1 MGITVNDILKLE
13 ILKNAELVC
22 GGAGLNREV
31 MRVNFTDSPLDPEDP
46 GYALVSQGDLYIHS
60 FYTDGNY
67 EEQIYNIIQFYIQ
80 TGSSCCIGVR
90 FHVRELP
97 ERVIRLA
104 NQNRYPII
112 MIDND
117 IPYGRLI
124 KDISE
129 LILTEQLDLHSEN
142 KINRLLYDN
151 LSAAECSEIIQY
163 LVPDLPP
170 AYRCLYVTFPSLA
183 PMRFRLLKNDLDT
196 QYGLP
201 FLRYQKGGFVI
212 MKTGASPDSASPDSS
227 APNSASPVESLLRLF
242 SRYGGG
248 FFVGISSRFENAGGF
263 VCALKEA
270 CSAHEISRITENRL
284 TWNEDVSVYN
294 LLLPMRNHDS
304 LRIFCRETLGPLRDY
319 EARHGIELIKTVSTF
334 LETNGNIKK
343 TAERL
348 NTHENT
354 VRFRITK
361 ARAILGLLEEPYV
374 FIERVSLALK
384 AEKLL

>member
-13 ILKNAELVC
+13 ILKNAELAC
-22 GGAGLNREV
+22 GASGLNREV

-67 EEQIYNIIQFYIQ
+67 EEQIYNIIRFYIQ

-90 FHVRELP
+90 YRVRELP

-104 NQNRYPII
+104 SQNRYPII

-142 KINRLLYDN
+142 KLNRLLYDN

-163 LVPDLPP
+163 LVPALPP
-170 AYRCLYVTFPSLA
+170 GYRCLYVTFPSLA

-196 QYGLP
+196 QFALP

-212 MKTGASPDSASPDSS
+212 MKTEDAAGSVPSVD
-227 APNSASPVESLLRLF
+227 SLLRLF
-242 SRYGGG
+242 SRYGDG
-248 FFVGISSRFENAGGF
+248 FYVGISGRFENAGGF
-263 VCALKEA
+263 VRALKEA
-270 CSAHEISRITENRL
+270 CSAHEISRITENRV
-284 TWNEDVSVYN
+284 TWSDDVSVYN

-319 EARHGIELIKTVSTF
+319 EARHGIELVKTVSTF

-361 ARAILGLLEEPYV
+361 ARTILGLLEEPYV

>member
-13 ILKNAELVC
+13 ILKNAELAC
-22 GGAGLNREV
+22 GAAGLNREV

-67 EEQIYNIIQFYIQ
+67 EEQIYNIIRFYIQ

-90 FHVRELP
+90 YRVRELP

-142 KINRLLYDN
+142 KLNRLLYDN
-151 LSAAECSEIIQY
+151 LSAAECSELIQY
-163 LVPDLPP
+163 LVPELPP
-170 AYRCLYVTFPSLA
+170 GYRCLYVTFPSLA

-212 MKTGASPDSASPDSS
+212 MKTENAAGSPPSAD
-227 APNSASPVESLLRLF
+227 SLLRLF
-242 SRYGGG
+242 SRYGDG
-248 FFVGISSRFENAGGF
+248 FFVGISGRFEDAGGF
-263 VCALKEA
+263 VRALKEA
-270 CSAHEISRITENRL
+270 CSAHEISRITENRI
-284 TWNEDVSVYN
+284 TWNDDVSVYN

-319 EARHGIELIKTVSTF
+319 EARHGIELVKTVSTF

-361 ARAILGLLEEPYV
+361 ARTILGLLEEPYV

>member
-13 ILKNAELVC
+13 ILKNAELAC
-22 GGAGLNREV
+22 GAAGLNREV

-67 EEQIYNIIQFYIQ
+67 EEQIYNIIRFYIQ
-80 TGSSCCIGVR
+80 TESSCCIGVR
-90 FHVRELP
+90 YRVRELP

-142 KINRLLYDN
+142 KLNRLLYDN
-151 LSAAECSEIIQY
+151 LSAAECSELIQY
-163 LVPDLPP
+163 LVPELPP
-170 AYRCLYVTFPSLA
+170 GYRCLYVTVPSLA
-183 PMRFRLLKNDLDT
+183 PMRVRLLKNDLDT

-212 MKTGASPDSASPDSS
+212 MKTENAAGSPPSAD
-227 APNSASPVESLLRLF
+227 SLLRLF
-242 SRYGGG
+242 SRYGDG
-248 FFVGISSRFENAGGF
+248 FFVGISGRFEDGGGF
-263 VCALKEA
+263 VRALKEA
-270 CSAHEISRITENRL
+270 CSAHEISRITENRI
-284 TWNEDVSVYN
+284 TWNDDVSVYN

-319 EARHGIELIKTVSTF
+319 EARHGIELVKTVSTF

-361 ARAILGLLEEPYV
+361 ARTILGLLEEPYV